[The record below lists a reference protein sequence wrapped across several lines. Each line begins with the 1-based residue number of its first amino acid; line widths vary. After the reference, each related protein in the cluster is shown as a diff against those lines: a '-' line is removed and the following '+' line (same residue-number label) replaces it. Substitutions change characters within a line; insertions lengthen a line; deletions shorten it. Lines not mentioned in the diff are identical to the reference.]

1 MSLTKEAQFLE
12 LLKPA
17 AHPLIL
23 LPPLPSRDAV
33 SSGIALAHFLTALG
47 KQPTL
52 AAERIDERRGELA
65 FLVWPEATLSTISG
79 ARDFVLSFNTEHN
92 NILDVRTERLGHELR
107 IHLTPERGTIDP
119 RDFSFILAKY
129 KFDCVLTIDAP
140 DKESLGKLYEQN
152 PDIFYEVPIIN
163 IDRHSNN
170 EQYGQLN
177 LVDVTASSASEIVSH
192 FIETVGKE
200 FIDTA
205 VAEALLTGIMSATD
219 SFQKKNTTPKT
230 LALASALMGHG
241 ADQQKIVKNLYK
253 TQPLHI
259 LKLWGRIM
267 GNIRSDDA
275 LRFMWAPVTLED
287 LVESRSKSEDLPTV
301 LDKIR
306 NNYAGA
312 TIFALFFKETATS
325 MRVLIKAQREDRLE
339 RLLSVFS
346 GSRLTND
353 MLEGTLPAT
362 DFETAERLF
371 TEWLQGIGEKAAE

>member
-17 AHPLIL
+17 EHPLIL

-33 SSGIALAHFLTALG
+33 SSGIALALFLTAIG
-47 KQPTL
+47 KKPTL
-52 AAERIDERRGELA
+52 AAERIDERKSDLA
-65 FLVWPEATLSTISG
+65 FLTWPETTLAAISG

-92 NILDVRTERLGHELR
+92 NILDVRTERLDKELR

-129 KFDCVLTIDAP
+129 KFDVVLTVDAP
-140 DKESLGKLYEQN
+140 DKESLGSLYEQN

-177 LVDVTASSASEIVSH
+177 LVEVTASSASEIVAH

-205 VAEALLTGIMSATD
+205 VAEALLTGIMAATD

-267 GNIRSDDA
+267 GNIRSDDE

-312 TIFALFFKETATS
+312 TVFALFFKETATS
-325 MRVLIKAQREDRLE
+325 MRIFIKAQQEDRLE

-346 GSRLTND
+346 GSRLTGD

-371 TEWLQGIGEKAAE
+371 TEWLKSVSEKN